1 METLRVLWPEKT
13 GQAHFSPAT
22 VLILIHYRHK
32 KKQYRI
38 KYCVLVSCIAIAIA
52 IRFLL
57 SNVKNL
63 AAVLAGG

>member
-38 KYCVLVSCIAIAIA
+38 KYCVLVSCIAIENQ
-52 IRFLL
+52 FLL

-63 AAVLAGG
+63 AMVQAEG